1 MQIQEAV
8 CRVDR
13 STTAPE
19 AYVPFWGL
27 VTVFFGPGKVQRT
40 PEEREAVRDENAL
53 RMAFVVHK
61 LRLRRQLAGKS
72 WCTML
77 VIIFLRAFLK
87 SGYFLNS

>member
-1 MQIQEAV
+1 MQIQEALR
-8 CRVDR
+8 RVDR

-53 RMAFVVHK
+53 RMAFVVHQ

-77 VIIFLRAFLK
+77 VIIFLRTFLK
-87 SGYFLNS
+87 SG